1 MRFLLYPYKTIEGVK
16 IPVSFKWTFN
26 MLKQIYNETYEGGE
40 LNILR
45 NTLNVNDKVL
55 EIGTGLGLISTF
67 CAQKVGDES
76 VYTYEA
82 NPNLEP
88 VIEKTYSINNVSPH
102 HTTAIIS
109 TKESKTNFYIEPVDI
124 WASSLMKH
132 SNTALSVELNS
143 LEINKIIKAV
153 NPNYLIMDIEG
164 YEYELLPYISWKNIR
179 KIQVEIH
186 TKFLGP
192 DKTNEIIQTLDK
204 QGFNIHS
211 EYSREEQYY
220 FYKK

>member
-1 MRFLLYPYKTIEGVK
+1 MAALK
-16 IPVSFKWTFN
+16 IAFAVESFFPEHSAGTEV
-26 MLKQIYNETYEGGE
+26 Y
-40 LNILR
+40 ILDLSR
-45 NTLNVNDKVL
+45 YLMK
-55 EIGTGLGLISTF
+55 IGTGLGLISTF

-76 VYTYEA
+76 IYTYEA

-124 WASSLMKH
+124 WASSVMKH
-132 SNTALSVELNS
+132 SNTALPVELNS
-143 LEINKIIKAV
+143 LDINKIIKTV
-153 NPNYLIMDIEG
+153 NPSYLIMDIEG
-164 YEYELLPYISWKNIR
+164 YEYELLPHIDWENIR

-192 DKTNEIIQTLDK
+192 DKTNEIIQTLDT
-204 QGFNIHS
+204 QGFNMHS

-220 FYKK
+220 FHKR